1 MNDDSKRVALG
12 IDAGGSQTRWA
23 LVDASGA
30 IAGEGQARGFS
41 ALQVRGND
49 RSIVVSTL
57 NEIATAVL
65 ALRRPERVHA
75 ALTGFGGETDA
86 LKALVAAPLGL
97 DPGAVTVGSD
107 IETTY
112 LDLFAPGEGYV
123 IYAGTGSVG
132 AFIDEKGELHRIGGR
147 GVTVD
152 DAGGGFWIA
161 RAALRRVWRAEEE
174 RPGSWRESALA
185 TEIFRLIGGTD
196 WADTRRYVYEGT
208 RGDVGVLA
216 LAVAQ
221 TADRDPVSREILRMA
236 GNELARMGR
245 VMTERFGPRPIALTG
260 RAAEMHPD
268 IAARMR
274 ELLPPTT
281 ELELRP
287 CRGHHAAAHLAMR
300 AAVGR

>member
-1 MNDDSKRVALG
+1 MSDDSGRVALG

-41 ALQVRGND
+41 ALQVRGQE
-49 RSIVVSTL
+49 RSVVVAAL
-57 NEIATAVL
+57 EEIAHAVATL
-65 ALRRPERVHA
+65 GRPQRVHA
-75 ALTGFGGETDA
+75 ALTGFGGDA
-86 LKALVAAPLGL
+86 SILKALVAEPLGL
-97 DPGAVTVGSD
+97 DPESVTVGSD
-107 IETTY
+107 IETMY

-123 IYAGTGSVG
+123 VYAGTGSVG

-174 RPGSWRESALA
+174 RPGSWRDSALA
-185 TEIFRLIGGTD
+185 TELFRLIGGTD

-216 LAVAQ
+216 VAVAK
-221 TADRDPVSREILRMA
+221 TADSDPVSREILRMA
-236 GNELARMGR
+236 GNELARMAR
-245 VMTERFGPRPIALTG
+245 VMIERFGPRPVALTG
-260 RAAEMHPD
+260 RAAEMHPH
-268 IAARMR
+268 IAATMR
-274 ELLPPTT
+274 ELVPAGTQ
-281 ELELRP
+281 LELRP

-300 AAVGR
+300 AAARA

>member
-1 MNDDSKRVALG
+1 VTLG

-23 LVDASGA
+23 LADASGA

-41 ALQVRGND
+41 ALQIRGPE
-49 RSIVVSTL
+49 RPVVVAAL
-57 NEIATAVL
+57 EEIARAVL
-65 ALRRPERVHA
+65 ALGRPERVHA
-75 ALTGFGGETDA
+75 GLTGFGGEDET
-86 LKALVAAPLGL
+86 LKALIAQPLGL
-97 DPGAVTVGSD
+97 QPAAVTVGSD

-123 IYAGTGSVG
+123 VYAGTGSVG
-132 AFIDEKGELHRIGGR
+132 AFIDEHGELHRIGGR

-174 RPGSWRESALA
+174 RPGSWRDSPLA
-185 TEIFRLIGGTD
+185 TEIFKLIGGTE

-216 LAVAQ
+216 VAVAR
-221 TADRDPVSREILRMA
+221 TADEDPVSREILRMA
-236 GNELARMGR
+236 GNELARMAR
-245 VMTERFGPRPIALTG
+245 VMTERFGPRPVALTG
-260 RAAEMHPD
+260 RAAEMHPH
-268 IAARMR
+268 ILARMR
-274 ELLPPTT
+274 ELLPRETR
-281 ELELRP
+281 LELRP

-300 AAVGR
+300 AAARP

>member
-1 MNDDSKRVALG
+1 MKDDLKRVALG

-41 ALQVRGND
+41 ALQVRAHD
-49 RSIVVSTL
+49 RAVVL
-57 NEIATAVL
+57 AALEEIARAVL
-65 ALRRPERVHA
+65 ALARPERVHA
-75 ALTGFGGETDA
+75 ALTGFGGEADA
-86 LKALVAAPLGL
+86 LKALVAQPLGL

-185 TEIFRLIGGTD
+185 TEIFRLIGGSE

-260 RAAEMHPD
+260 RAAEMHKD

-274 ELLPPTT
+274 ELLPPATQ
-281 ELELRP
+281 LQLRP

-300 AAVGR
+300 AAAGR